1 MHSSTDSWFRHVRA
15 TGSLL
20 VVSRTWPAVGDWEAC
35 GDCFYA
41 RELLHE
47 MSWEEMDLETKRW

>member
-1 MHSSTDSWFRHVRA
+1 VVVLVIWF
-15 TGSLL
+15 
-20 VVSRTWPAVGDWEAC
+20 AVGDWEAC

-47 MSWEEMDLETKRW
+47 MSWEEMDLDTKR